1 MDPGRQTPSERPGVL
16 FDVDG
21 TLVDNSY
28 FHTVAW
34 WRACREGGVTLGQS
48 FIHRLIGQGSDQ
60 FLASIG
66 QEGRDELADRHTVH
80 MEPFQSEQQPFAR
93 AADLLR
99 ELHRRG
105 AVVAL
110 ASSMKGKDTPQVLE
124 LIGAG
129 DAIAAVTTSE
139 DVEATKPA
147 PDLFGVALKTSHL
160 DPARTL
166 VVGDTGWDIEAAA
179 RAGVA
184 CVALQSGGWAPAELS
199 EAGAIAVY
207 RDAEDLLAHLDE
219 SPLGALL
226 RGEAIDGPP
235 A

>member
-1 MDPGRQTPSERPGVL
+1 MQPGQRPTERLGVL

-34 WRACREGGVTLGQS
+34 WRACRDGGALLAQS

-66 QEGRDELADRHTVH
+66 QEGRDELADGHTAQ
-80 MEPFQSEQQPFAR
+80 MKPFQSEQQPFAKAR
-93 AADLLR
+93 ELLV

-110 ASSMKGKDTPQVLE
+110 ASSMKGKDAPQVLE

-129 DAIAAVTTSE
+129 DAVAEVTTSD

-147 PDLFGVALKTSHL
+147 PDLFAVALDKSHL
-160 DPARTL
+160 DPRRTV
-166 VVGDTGWDIEAAA
+166 VVGDTRWDIEAAA

-184 CVALQSGGWAPAELS
+184 CVALESGGWAPAELR
-199 EAGAIAVY
+199 EVGAIAVY
-207 RDAEDLLAHLDE
+207 RDVEELLEGLDA

-235 A
+235 S